1 MVIFCCV
8 VFGSVFYGF
17 YLYQYYGYLV
27 VIVKVVGLFG
37 TKVCP
42 SRAVVGAEYS
52 LNYAVAVEKE

>member
-8 VFGSVFYGF
+8 VFGSVLWRLFIP
-17 YLYQYYGYLV
+17 YYGYLV